1 MTNTKDYSEDREFS
15 RLIRREDRIDLQ
27 RLSLEMARDEYPEL
41 DLERLLSWFDQVA
54 AEIKPKIR
62 VTFSV
67 IESLL
72 VMIEH
77 LAGERSLYGTS
88 AAFRDPRCSYLNRV
102 IETGRGL
109 PITLSLVYMGV
120 AERLGLELKGV
131 ALPLHFVCRMD
142 TSRGPLFIDAFTNG
156 NILTEK
162 QCVEWLKRTCDL
174 SEDVIQRS
182 LGPAEPRTIVLR
194 MLNNLKVMY
203 AQQEA
208 WKSLWNVQNRLCAL
222 QAGDWQERRDLG
234 MVSVQANR
242 PGLAVEL
249 LTDCLKSCQNETD
262 QHAMEHALQRAQSLL
277 TTMN

>member
-1 MTNTKDYSEDREFS
+1 MAIAKDYSDDLEFS
-15 RLIRREDRIDLQ
+15 RLIRREDGIDLQ
-27 RLSLEMARDEYPEL
+27 RLALEMARDEYPEL
-41 DLERLLSWFDQVA
+41 ELERLLSWFDRIA
-54 AEIKPKIR
+54 AEIKPKLR

-67 IESLL
+67 TESLL

-77 LAGERSLYGTS
+77 LAGERGFYGTS

-131 ALPLHFVCRMD
+131 ALPLHFVCRME

-222 QAGDWQERRDLG
+222 QTGNWQERRDLG